1 MPVSPFMSPP
11 VVMMRTT
18 LIVEH
23 VILTSAAMHVRHA
36 RLSAQIHFH
45 HGLGQQ
51 GVGWHREASLS
62 ASPSR
67 IPTRAGGALVLV
79 SLNVCVGMAEVRF
92 DAMAPTTLQ
101 ICSTGVLRS
110 SFHFLPPL
118 FYFHL
123 PQKEARRGWSK
134 LYRYSFSYYYVVVE
148 GLAIYYTEHTTMV
161 SSRNV

>member
-1 MPVSPFMSPP
+1 MMPVSPFMSAP
-11 VVMMRTT
+11 VVMMTTT

-23 VILTSAAMHVRHA
+23 VLLAFAAMHVHHA

-45 HGLGQQ
+45 HGPGQQ

-62 ASPSR
+62 SPPG

-101 ICSTGVLRS
+101 ICSAGVLRS

-123 PQKEARRGWSK
+123 PQKEAGDGPNCTGT
-134 LYRYSFSYYYVVVE
+134 L
-148 GLAIYYTEHTTMV
+148 LATTT
-161 SSRNV
+161 